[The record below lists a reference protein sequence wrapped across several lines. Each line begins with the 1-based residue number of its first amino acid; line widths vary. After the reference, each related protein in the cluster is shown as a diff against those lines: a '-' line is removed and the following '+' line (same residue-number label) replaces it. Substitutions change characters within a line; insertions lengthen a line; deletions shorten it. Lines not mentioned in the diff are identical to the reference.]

1 MDPPTETPAAAAETR
16 RSPATG
22 RRLLAARRPAAGA
35 RHVLFYDGV
44 CGLCDRSVQFLL
56 ARDRERV
63 LHYAPLQGPTAAA
76 VLGRLGLEAM
86 LAAPAAAGE
95 DGTGDEQSGADGA
108 GTAAGA
114 LQTMVFVRDEGSER
128 ERAFVY
134 SAGVLAAL
142 DAIGGVWR
150 LASWLRALPAP
161 LRDVVYRW
169 VGANRYRWFGRFD
182 ACKVPAPGERDRF
195 LD

>member
-1 MDPPTETPAAAAETR
+1 MEHPPQP
-16 RSPATG
+16 P

-44 CGLCDRSVQFLL
+44 CGLCDRAVRFLL

-63 LHYAPLQGPTAAA
+63 LLFAPLQGPTAAA
-76 VLGRLGLEAM
+76 VLGRLGL
-86 LAAPAAAGE
+86 AAVLPAPGGASG
-95 DGTGDEQSGADGA
+95 SGAGAADGE
-108 GTAAGA
+108 GSGAAHGA
-114 LQTMVFVRDEGSER
+114 PQTMVFVRDEGTPA
-128 ERAFVY
+128 ERAFLY

-150 LASWLRALPAP
+150 LVSWLRVVPAP
-161 LRDVVYRW
+161 LRDLVYRQ
-169 VGANRYRWFGRFD
+169 VAAHRYRWFGRFD
-182 ACKVPAPGERDRF
+182 ACRLPAPGDRDRF

>member
-1 MDPPTETPAAAAETR
+1 MDRPPQP
-16 RSPATG
+16 TG

-76 VLGRLGLEAM
+76 VLGRLGLDAV
-86 LAAPAAAGE
+86 LPAPAAAE
-95 DGTGDEQSGADGA
+95 EAGA
-108 GTAAGA
+108 GDDPDRADAAAAPGA
-114 LQTMVFVRDEGSER
+114 PQTMVFVRDEGSER
-128 ERAFVY
+128 ERASLY

-150 LASWLRALPAP
+150 LVSWLRAVPAP
-161 LRDVVYRW
+161 LRDLVYRW
-169 VGANRYRWFGRFD
+169 IAAHRYRWFGRFD
-182 ACKVPAPGERDRF
+182 ACKLPAPGDRERF